1 MIDSRSLGQGQLKM
15 AMSLQTGTIIRA
27 NPVGLAHSEDIKSK
41 EIYSF
46 TFDKI
51 EGYRGQSV
59 EELGLI
65 SGSRVAFSSLDG
77 VVRSVRIRHTL
88 AIPATAH
95 VR

>member
-1 MIDSRSLGQGQLKM
+1 MLF
-15 AMSLQTGTIIRA
+15 QTGTIIRV
-27 NPVGLAHSEDIKSK
+27 NPIGLAFAEDKKSK

-59 EELGLI
+59 QELGLVL
-65 SGSRVAFSSLDG
+65 GLKVAFSSLDG
-77 VVRSVRIRHTL
+77 VVCSVQIRHTL